1 MKKEEEKQFL
11 GGLLIGIII
20 GAMIGYFTFKIVSV
34 VANTPTQEAQVEHL
48 DKKTIDWSKHP
59 NKSKRAYLE
68 NLYLESSKIQ

>member
-68 NLYLESSKIQ
+68 SLYLESSKIQ